1 MKTKEDSLT
10 FPYSMLEFAICSVF
24 PRGNHTI
31 VEVFDFG
38 SSEQPEIMKVRY
50 RTLEEADLLIPAT
63 AVGSY
68 MPNVLRAAIAGD
80 AEGVKVITRHIRDIP
95 GEPITKLIVLL
106 QRFGYQKIK
115 TTPLMLPEKND
126 IIVYHGNYGH
136 AIDTDRGWIGMITKV
151 SVKHGQLKVCAIGA
165 QRWNVQGSVGDEQYV
180 SLITSYQL
188 NLNKVSVY
196 RGYSSR

>member
-1 MKTKEDSLT
+1 
-10 FPYSMLEFAICSVF
+10 MLEFAICSVF

-80 AEGVKVITRHIRDIP
+80 AEGVKVIARHIRDIP

-115 TTPLMLPEKND
+115 TAPLMLPEKND
-126 IIVYHGNYGH
+126 IIVYHGNYGY
-136 AIDTDRGWIGMITKV
+136 AIDTDRGWIGMITEV

-165 QRWNVQGSVGDEQYV
+165 QRWNVRGSLEDEQYV
-180 SLITSYQL
+180 SLITSYRL
-188 NLNKVSVY
+188 NLNKVSIY

>member
-1 MKTKEDSLT
+1 MKTNKNSLT
-10 FPYSMLEFAICSVF
+10 FPHSMLEFAICSVF
-24 PRGNHTI
+24 PRGNHMI

-38 SSEQPEIMKVRY
+38 SSEQLESMEIRY
-50 RTLEEADLLIPAT
+50 QTLEEADLLIPAT

-115 TTPLMLPEKND
+115 TAPLMLPEKND

-180 SLITSYQL
+180 SLITSYRT
-188 NLNKVSVY
+188 NLSKVSLY
-196 RGYSSR
+196 R

>member
-1 MKTKEDSLT
+1 MKTKKDSLT

-50 RTLEEADLLIPAT
+50 RTLEEADLLSPAT

-115 TTPLMLPEKND
+115 TTPLTLPEKND

>member
-1 MKTKEDSLT
+1 MKTNENSLP
-10 FPYSMLEFAICSVF
+10 FPDSMLKFAIYTFF
-24 PRGNHTI
+24 PGGTNSITKVI
-31 VEVFDFG
+31 DLKP
-38 SSEQPEIMKVRY
+38 SEQPEIMKVRY

-95 GEPITKLIVLL
+95 GEPISKLVVLL

-115 TTPLMLPEKND
+115 TTPLILPEKND

-180 SLITSYQL
+180 SLITSYRL

-196 RGYSSR
+196 RGYPSR

>member
-1 MKTKEDSLT
+1 MKTNKNSLT
-10 FPYSMLEFAICSVF
+10 FPHSMLEFAICSVF

-115 TTPLMLPEKND
+115 TAPLMLPEKND

-180 SLITSYQL
+180 SLITSYRT
-188 NLNKVSVY
+188 NLSKVSLY
-196 RGYSSR
+196 R

>member
-1 MKTKEDSLT
+1 MITKKNSLT
-10 FPYSMLEFAICSVF
+10 FPHSMLEFAICSVF

-38 SSEQPEIMKVRY
+38 SSEQPEIMKVCY

-106 QRFGYQKIK
+106 QRFGYQKIR
-115 TTPLMLPEKND
+115 TAPLTLPEKND

-180 SLITSYQL
+180 TLITSYQL

-196 RGYSSR
+196 R

>member
-1 MKTKEDSLT
+1 MKTNKNSLT
-10 FPYSMLEFAICSVF
+10 FPHSMLEFAICSVF

-115 TTPLMLPEKND
+115 TAPLMLPEKND

>member
-1 MKTKEDSLT
+1 MITKKNSLT
-10 FPYSMLEFAICSVF
+10 FPHSMLEFAICSVF

-38 SSEQPEIMKVRY
+38 SSEQPEIMKVCY

-106 QRFGYQKIK
+106 QRFGYQKIR
-115 TTPLMLPEKND
+115 TAPLTLPEKND

-165 QRWNVQGSVGDEQYV
+165 QRWNVQGSLEDEQYV
-180 SLITSYQL
+180 SLITSYRL
-188 NLNKVSVY
+188 NLSKVSVY

>member
-1 MKTKEDSLT
+1 MKTNKNSLT
-10 FPYSMLEFAICSVF
+10 FPHSMLEFAICSVF

-95 GEPITKLIVLL
+95 GEPISKLVVLL

-180 SLITSYQL
+180 TLITSYQL

-196 RGYSSR
+196 R

>member
-1 MKTKEDSLT
+1 MKTNKNSLN
-10 FPYSMLEFAICSVF
+10 FPHSMLEFAICSVF

-38 SSEQPEIMKVRY
+38 SSEQPEIMKIRY
-50 RTLEEADLLIPAT
+50 QTLEEADLLIPAT

-80 AEGVKVITRHIRDIP
+80 AEGVKVIARHIRDIP

-115 TTPLMLPEKND
+115 TAPLMLPEKND

-165 QRWNVQGSVGDEQYV
+165 QRWNVQGSLEDEQYV
-180 SLITSYQL
+180 SLITSYRL

>member
-1 MKTKEDSLT
+1 MKTNKNSLT
-10 FPYSMLEFAICSVF
+10 SVRWMLELAICSVF
-24 PRGNHTI
+24 PRGNHMI

-38 SSEQPEIMKVRY
+38 SSEQLESMEIRY
-50 RTLEEADLLIPAT
+50 QTLEEADLLIPAT

-115 TTPLMLPEKND
+115 TAPLMLPEKND

-165 QRWNVQGSVGDEQYV
+165 QRWNVQGSLEDEQYV
-180 SLITSYQL
+180 SLITSYRL

-196 RGYSSR
+196 RRYPSR

>member
-1 MKTKEDSLT
+1 MKTNKNSLT
-10 FPYSMLEFAICSVF
+10 PVHWMLELAICSVF
-24 PRGNHTI
+24 PRGNHMI

-38 SSEQPEIMKVRY
+38 SSEQLESMEIRY
-50 RTLEEADLLIPAT
+50 QTLEEADLLIPAT

-115 TTPLMLPEKND
+115 TAPLMLPEKND

-165 QRWNVQGSVGDEQYV
+165 QRWNVQGSVRDEQYV
-180 SLITSYQL
+180 SLITSYRL

-196 RGYSSR
+196 R

>member
-1 MKTKEDSLT
+1 
-10 FPYSMLEFAICSVF
+10 MLELAICSVF
-24 PRGNHTI
+24 PRGNHMI

-38 SSEQPEIMKVRY
+38 SSEQLESMEIRY
-50 RTLEEADLLIPAT
+50 QTLEEADLLIPAT

-115 TTPLMLPEKND
+115 TAPLMLPEKND

-151 SVKHGQLKVCAIGA
+151 SVKHGQIKVCAIGA

>member
-1 MKTKEDSLT
+1 
-10 FPYSMLEFAICSVF
+10 MLEFAICSVF

-80 AEGVKVITRHIRDIP
+80 AEGVKVIARHIRDIP

-106 QRFGYQKIK
+106 QRFGYQRIK
-115 TTPLMLPEKND
+115 TAPLMLPEKND

-151 SVKHGQLKVCAIGA
+151 SVKHGQIKVCAIGA

>member
-1 MKTKEDSLT
+1 MKTNKNSLN
-10 FPYSMLEFAICSVF
+10 FPHSMLEFAICAVF

-80 AEGVKVITRHIRDIP
+80 AEGVKVIARHIRDIP

-115 TTPLMLPEKND
+115 TAPLMLPEKND

-136 AIDTDRGWIGMITKV
+136 AIDADRGWIGMITKV

-165 QRWNVQGSVGDEQYV
+165 QRGNVQGSLEDEQYV
-180 SLITSYQL
+180 SLITSYRL

-196 RGYSSR
+196 RGYPSR

>member
-1 MKTKEDSLT
+1 MITKKNSLT
-10 FPYSMLEFAICSVF
+10 FPHSMLEFAICSVF

-38 SSEQPEIMKVRY
+38 SSEHPEIMKVRY

-80 AEGVKVITRHIRDIP
+80 AEGVKVIARHIRDIP
-95 GEPITKLIVLL
+95 GEPVSKLVVLL

-115 TTPLMLPEKND
+115 TAPLMLPEKND

>member
-1 MKTKEDSLT
+1 
-10 FPYSMLEFAICSVF
+10 MLELAICSVF
-24 PRGNHTI
+24 PRGNHMI

-38 SSEQPEIMKVRY
+38 SSEQLESMEIRY
-50 RTLEEADLLIPAT
+50 QTLEEADLLIPAT

-115 TTPLMLPEKND
+115 TAPLMLPEKND

-165 QRWNVQGSVGDEQYV
+165 QRWNVQGSLEDEQYV
-180 SLITSYQL
+180 SLITSYRL

-196 RGYSSR
+196 RRYPSR

>member
-1 MKTKEDSLT
+1 
-10 FPYSMLEFAICSVF
+10 MLEFAICSVF

-151 SVKHGQLKVCAIGA
+151 SVKHGQLQVCAIGA
-165 QRWNVQGSVGDEQYV
+165 QRWNVRGSLEDEQYV
-180 SLITSYQL
+180 SLITSYRL
-188 NLNKVSVY
+188 NLSKVSLY

>member
-1 MKTKEDSLT
+1 MKTNKNSLT
-10 FPYSMLEFAICSVF
+10 SVRWMLELAICSVF
-24 PRGNHTI
+24 PRGNHKI

-38 SSEQPEIMKVRY
+38 SSKQPEIMKVRY

-80 AEGVKVITRHIRDIP
+80 AEGVKVIARHIRDIP
-95 GEPITKLIVLL
+95 GEPISKLVVLL

-115 TTPLMLPEKND
+115 TAPLMLPEKND

>member
-1 MKTKEDSLT
+1 MKTNKNSLT
-10 FPYSMLEFAICSVF
+10 SVYWMLELAICSVF

-38 SSEQPEIMKVRY
+38 SSEHPEIMKVRY

-95 GEPITKLIVLL
+95 GEPITKLVVLL

-115 TTPLMLPEKND
+115 TAPLMLPEKND

>member
-1 MKTKEDSLT
+1 MKTKKDSLT

-115 TTPLMLPEKND
+115 TTPLTLPEKND

>member
-1 MKTKEDSLT
+1 MKTNKNSLT
-10 FPYSMLEFAICSVF
+10 FPHSMLEFAICSVF
-24 PRGNHTI
+24 PRGNHMI

-38 SSEQPEIMKVRY
+38 SSEQLESMEIRY
-50 RTLEEADLLIPAT
+50 QTLEEADLLIPAT

-115 TTPLMLPEKND
+115 TAPLMLPEKND

-165 QRWNVQGSVGDEQYV
+165 QRWNVQGSLEDEQYV
-180 SLITSYQL
+180 SLITSYRL
-188 NLNKVSVY
+188 NLSKVSVY

>member
-1 MKTKEDSLT
+1 MKTNKNSLT
-10 FPYSMLEFAICSVF
+10 SVRWMLELTICSVF
-24 PRGNHTI
+24 PRGNHMI

-38 SSEQPEIMKVRY
+38 SSEQLESMEIRY
-50 RTLEEADLLIPAT
+50 QTLEEADLLIPAT

-115 TTPLMLPEKND
+115 TAPLMLPEKND

-165 QRWNVQGSVGDEQYV
+165 QRWNVQGSLEDEQYV
-180 SLITSYQL
+180 SLITSYRL

>member
-1 MKTKEDSLT
+1 MKTNKNSLT
-10 FPYSMLEFAICSVF
+10 SVRWMLELAICSVF
-24 PRGNHTI
+24 PRGNHSI

-126 IIVYHGNYGH
+126 IIVYHGNYGY

-196 RGYSSR
+196 R

>member
-1 MKTKEDSLT
+1 MKTKKNLLT
-10 FPYSMLEFAICSVF
+10 FPHSMLEFAICSVF

-38 SSEQPEIMKVRY
+38 SSEQPEIMKVCY

-115 TTPLMLPEKND
+115 TAPLMLPEKND

-165 QRWNVQGSVGDEQYV
+165 QRWNIQGSLEDEQYV
-180 SLITSYQL
+180 SLITSYRL

-196 RGYSSR
+196 RGYSPR

>member
-1 MKTKEDSLT
+1 MKTNKNSLT
-10 FPYSMLEFAICSVF
+10 SVRWMLELAICSVF

-126 IIVYHGNYGH
+126 IIVYHGNYGY

-196 RGYSSR
+196 R

>member
-1 MKTKEDSLT
+1 MKTNKNSLT
-10 FPYSMLEFAICSVF
+10 SVRWMLELAICSVF

-115 TTPLMLPEKND
+115 TTPLTLPEKND

>member
-1 MKTKEDSLT
+1 MKTNKNSLT
-10 FPYSMLEFAICSVF
+10 FPHSMLEFAICSVF
-24 PRGNHTI
+24 PIGNHMI

-38 SSEQPEIMKVRY
+38 SSEQLESMEIRY
-50 RTLEEADLLIPAT
+50 QTLEEADLLIPAT

-115 TTPLMLPEKND
+115 TAPLMLPEKND

-165 QRWNVQGSVGDEQYV
+165 QRWNVQGSAGDEQYV
-180 SLITSYQL
+180 SLITSYRL
-188 NLNKVSVY
+188 NLSKVSVY

>member
-1 MKTKEDSLT
+1 MKTNKNSLT
-10 FPYSMLEFAICSVF
+10 FPHSMLEFAICSVF

-115 TTPLMLPEKND
+115 TAPLMLPEKND

-165 QRWNVQGSVGDEQYV
+165 QRWNVQGSLEDEQYV
-180 SLITSYQL
+180 SLITSYRL
-188 NLNKVSVY
+188 NLNQVSVY
-196 RGYSSR
+196 RRYPSR

>member
-1 MKTKEDSLT
+1 
-10 FPYSMLEFAICSVF
+10 MLEFAICSVF

-80 AEGVKVITRHIRDIP
+80 AEGVKVIARHIRDIP
-95 GEPITKLIVLL
+95 GEPISKLIVLL

-180 SLITSYQL
+180 TLITSYQL

-196 RGYSSR
+196 RWHYSR

>member
-1 MKTKEDSLT
+1 MKTNKNSLT
-10 FPYSMLEFAICSVF
+10 FPHSMLEFAICSVF

-80 AEGVKVITRHIRDIP
+80 AEGVTVITRHIRDIP

-115 TTPLMLPEKND
+115 TAPLMLPEKND

-165 QRWNVQGSVGDEQYV
+165 QRWNVQGSLEDEQYV
-180 SLITSYQL
+180 SLITSYRL

-196 RGYSSR
+196 RRYPSR

>member
-1 MKTKEDSLT
+1 MKTNKNSLT
-10 FPYSMLEFAICSVF
+10 FPHSMLEFAICSVF

-31 VEVFDFG
+31 VEAFDFG

-115 TTPLMLPEKND
+115 TAPLMLPEKND

-165 QRWNVQGSVGDEQYV
+165 QRWNVQGSLEDEQYV
-180 SLITSYQL
+180 SLITSYRL

-196 RGYSSR
+196 RRYPSR

>member
-1 MKTKEDSLT
+1 MKTKKNSLT
-10 FPYSMLEFAICSVF
+10 FPHSMLEFAICSVF

-38 SSEQPEIMKVRY
+38 SSEQPEIMKVCY

-115 TTPLMLPEKND
+115 TAPLMLPEKND

-180 SLITSYQL
+180 SLITSYRL

-196 RGYSSR
+196 R

>member
-1 MKTKEDSLT
+1 MKTKKNSLT
-10 FPYSMLEFAICSVF
+10 SVYWMLELAICSVF
-24 PRGNHTI
+24 PRGKHTI

-80 AEGVKVITRHIRDIP
+80 AEGVKVIARHIRDIP
-95 GEPITKLIVLL
+95 GEPISKLVVLL

-115 TTPLMLPEKND
+115 TASLMLPEKND

-180 SLITSYQL
+180 TLITSYQL

>member
-1 MKTKEDSLT
+1 MKTNKNSLT
-10 FPYSMLEFAICSVF
+10 PVHWMLELAICSVF
-24 PRGNHTI
+24 PRGNHMI

-38 SSEQPEIMKVRY
+38 SSEQLESMEIRY
-50 RTLEEADLLIPAT
+50 QTLEEADLLIPAT

-115 TTPLMLPEKND
+115 TAPLMLPEKND

>member
-1 MKTKEDSLT
+1 MITKKKSLT
-10 FPYSMLEFAICSVF
+10 FPHSMLEFAICSVF

-80 AEGVKVITRHIRDIP
+80 AEGVKVIARHIRDIP

-115 TTPLMLPEKND
+115 TAPLMLPEKND
-126 IIVYHGNYGH
+126 IIVYHGNYGY
-136 AIDTDRGWIGMITKV
+136 AIDTDRGWIGMITEV

-165 QRWNVQGSVGDEQYV
+165 QRWNVRGSLEDEQYV
-180 SLITSYQL
+180 SLITSYRL

>member
-1 MKTKEDSLT
+1 MKTNKNSLT
-10 FPYSMLEFAICSVF
+10 FPHSMLEFAICSVF

-38 SSEQPEIMKVRY
+38 SSEHPEIMKVRY

-126 IIVYHGNYGH
+126 IIVYHGNYGY

-180 SLITSYQL
+180 SLITSYRL
-188 NLNKVSVY
+188 NLSKVSLY
-196 RGYSSR
+196 R

>member
-1 MKTKEDSLT
+1 MKTNKNSLT
-10 FPYSMLEFAICSVF
+10 FPHSMLEFAICSVF

-115 TTPLMLPEKND
+115 TAPLMLPEKND

-165 QRWNVQGSVGDEQYV
+165 QRWNVQGSLEDEQYV
-180 SLITSYQL
+180 SLITSYRL

-196 RGYSSR
+196 RRYPSR

>member
-1 MKTKEDSLT
+1 MKTNKNSLT
-10 FPYSMLEFAICSVF
+10 SVRWMLELAICSVF
-24 PRGNHTI
+24 PRGNHMI

-38 SSEQPEIMKVRY
+38 SSEQLESMEIRY
-50 RTLEEADLLIPAT
+50 QTLEEADLLIPAT

-115 TTPLMLPEKND
+115 TAPLMLPEKND

-180 SLITSYQL
+180 TLITSYQL

-196 RGYSSR
+196 R